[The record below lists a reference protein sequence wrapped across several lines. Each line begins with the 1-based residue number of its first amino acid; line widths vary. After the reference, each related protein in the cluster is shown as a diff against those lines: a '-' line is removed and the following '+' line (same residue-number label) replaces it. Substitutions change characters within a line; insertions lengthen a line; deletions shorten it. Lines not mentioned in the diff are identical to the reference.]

1 MISSIQYGEYFPG
14 TGDIKD
20 VGANLGKHYSV
31 NFPLRDGINDESY
44 ESIFKPIIQH
54 VMDFY
59 NPSAIVLQC
68 GADSLGITG
77 EGNGRGFLKTCAR
90 FAVCFFFCFFFCFL
104 RVLLEIYNL
113 FDALLV

>member
-1 MISSIQYGEYFPG
+1 MLPRLLFSHFLHGISCPSFFFFFLPALISSIQYGEYFPG

-77 EGNGRGFLKTCAR
+77 EGNG
-90 FAVCFFFCFFFCFL
+90 
-104 RVLLEIYNL
+104 
-113 FDALLV
+113 